1 VHYTTSFL
9 PAPSSHLRALAEHLF
24 PVKAQ
29 ARLVASDLDIG
40 IFPEYTYNVLGLVKR
55 FLYFVYERLLSR
67 EIKQGPIPT
76 HLGLILDGNRRYARE
91 MGFDDL
97 ADGHREGARRLDA
110 VLQWCGELDVKI
122 ITIWVL
128 SPDNIQRSTEE
139 VEGLFSVIKEKMEE
153 LSNNPVV
160 RRYGYR
166 ITTVG
171 NLDTLPDSVRAA
183 IRKSEESTRDHG
195 ERILNIAIAY
205 GGREEIVEAVRKS
218 ILEKKEGSVADLAA
232 SLTAEDIA
240 SHLYTCGIPDPD
252 LIIRTSGEVR
262 LSGFLLW
269 QSAYSEFYF
278 CDALWP
284 AFRKIDFFRAIRSYQ
299 ERTRRFG
306 R

>member
-1 VHYTTSFL
+1 LV
-9 PAPSSHLRALAEHLF
+9 R
-24 PVKAQ
+24 
-29 ARLVASDLDIG
+29 RL
-40 IFPEYTYNVLGLVKR
+40 
-55 FLYFVYERLLSR
+55 LYFIYERLLSR

-97 ADGHREGARRLDA
+97 ADGHREGARKLDA
-110 VLQWCGELDVKI
+110 VLLWCGELDVKVV
-122 ITIWVL
+122 TIWVL
-128 SPDNIQRSTEE
+128 SPDNIRRSTEE
-139 VEGLFSVIKEKMEE
+139 VEGLFNVIKEKLEE

-166 ITTVG
+166 IRTVG
-171 NLDTLPDSVRAA
+171 DLEALPQNVREA
-183 IRKSEESTRDHG
+183 IQKSEQSTKNHG

-205 GGREEIVEAVRKS
+205 GGREEIVEAVKKS
-218 ILEKKEGSVADLAA
+218 IREKNVSSLEELA
-232 SLTAEDIA
+232 SCLTAEDIA

-269 QSAYSEFYF
+269 QSAYSEFHF

-299 ERTRRFG
+299 QRTRRFG